1 MSNEILLPYALT
13 SLDRVKDKLGN
24 DKPGQD
30 LVLKRIINSVTDWI
44 ENQCNRRFLRT
55 TYTNELYSIRG
66 ERETVL
72 LLKNAPV
79 VTLGNIQYR
88 QGQVGSPTWTNYTV
102 NDFELVGDGS
112 SGMVKFYTF
121 LNQGLVQGVN
131 SVRVAS
137 YQAGYLIDFTKMGD
151 VSLHNLPAEISELA
165 EKLVIKWYTRRQT
178 PGKTSETFNASSIT
192 WSKELDPEDN
202 ETLKAHRRIVMP
214 II

>member
-1 MSNEILLPYALT
+1 MPSEIIYSYSLT
-13 SLDRVKDKLGN
+13 TLDRVKEKLGL

-30 LVLKRIINSVTDWI
+30 LVLGRIINSVTDWI

-88 QGQVGSPTWTNYTV
+88 QGQVGSPTWTNYTA

-112 SGMVKFYTF
+112 SGMVKFYTY

-131 SVRVAS
+131 TVRVAS
-137 YQAGYLIDFTKMGD
+137 YTAGYLIDFKNFGD
-151 VSLHNLPAEISELA
+151 TNLHTLPAEITELA
-165 EKLVIKWYTRRQT
+165 EKLAIKWYTRRLT
-178 PGKTSETFNASSIT
+178 PGKSTENFNSNSIT
-192 WSKELDPEDN
+192 WSKELDPEDV